1 MVNNFKK
8 YYLIGIGGVGMSS
21 IAIYLLN
28 KGFEV
33 YGYDIKENES
43 IKNLEHNG
51 AKIFFNLK
59 LQEIPHHIKNNN
71 TIIIYSSAI
80 KKEQK
85 ILSFFIRNEFIIFK
99 RSKFL
104 SKIIKNTYSIAI
116 AGTHG
121 KTTTTAIL
129 SHLFL
134 KSKIS
139 FTSFIGGF
147 LNQINS
153 NIIINGDE
161 YSIVEADEYDKSFLD
176 LKPNM
181 ACITSVDSDHF
192 DTYKNLEN
200 IKESFVEFS
209 NSVSDC
215 LVVER
220 DSGLNG
226 RKYSI
231 YGDADYFLKNIS
243 QTKNGYEFDIYFNN
257 NNIKNVKFNC
267 LGIHNLSNA
276 LGAFAIGSEMGLDK
290 INLAKNLSSFSGVK
304 RRFEIIYESENQIFI
319 DDYAHH
325 PNEIKSFYYSLDK
338 KFPNSKK
345 CVFFQPHLFTR
356 TRDLMKEFAEVLN
369 YFDKVYLLNIYPARE
384 NPIDGINSKKLA
396 SLINNSKV
404 KLIDKSEILDLVLCS
419 KEKVISFLGAGD
431 IADQVKIVKKYY
443 NNYESI

>member
-1 MVNNFKK
+1 MLKNFKK

-33 YGYDIKENES
+33 YGYDLQENDS
-43 IKNLEHNG
+43 INSLKLKG
-51 AKIFFNLK
+51 AKIFFSLK
-59 LQEIPHHIKNNN
+59 LKEIPNHIKNKN
-71 TIIIYSSAI
+71 TVVVYSSAI

-85 ILSFFIRNEFIIFK
+85 ILSFFIKNEFVTFK

-104 SKIIKNTYSIAI
+104 SKIVKNTYSIAI

-129 SHLFL
+129 SHIFL

-147 LNQINS
+147 LNQNDS
-153 NIIINGDE
+153 NIIINGDK

-192 DTYKNLEN
+192 DTYKNFEN
-200 IKESFVEFS
+200 IKKTFTKFS

-215 LVVER
+215 IVVER
-220 DSGLNG
+220 DSGLDG
-226 RKYSI
+226 KKYSI
-231 YGDADYFLKNIS
+231 HGDADYFLKNIL
-243 QTKNGYEFDIYFNN
+243 QTKNGYEFDIYSENN
-257 NNIKNVKFNC
+257 IIKNVKFNC

-276 LGAFAIGSEMGLDK
+276 LGAFAIASEMGLDK

-304 RRFEIIYESENQIFI
+304 RRFEIVYESKNKILI

-338 KFPNSKK
+338 KFPDSKK

-356 TRDLMKEFAEVLN
+356 TRDFMKEFAEVLN
-369 YFDKVYLLNIYPARE
+369 YFDKVYLLNIFPARE
-384 NPIDGINSKKLA
+384 YPIDGINSKKLA

-404 KLIDKSEILDLVLCS
+404 KLIEKSEILDLVLCS

-443 NNYESI
+443 KNYESI

>member
-1 MVNNFKK
+1 MLNNFKK

-21 IAIYLLN
+21 IAVYLLK

-33 YGYDIKENES
+33 YGYDINENDLIENL
-43 IKNLEHNG
+43 KNNG
-51 AKIFFNLK
+51 AKIFFSLK
-59 LQEIPHHIKNNN
+59 LKEIPDHIKNNN

-80 KKEQK
+80 KKDQK
-85 ILSFFIRNEFIIFK
+85 ILSFFIKNEFTIFK

-147 LNQINS
+147 LNQIDS
-153 NIIINGDE
+153 NIIINGDK

-176 LKPNM
+176 LKPNI

-192 DTYKNLEN
+192 DTYENFEN
-200 IKESFVEFS
+200 IKESFIEFS

-220 DSGLNG
+220 DSGLKG

-243 QTKNGYEFDIYFNN
+243 QTKNGFEFDIYFDN

-276 LGAFAIGSEMGLDK
+276 LGAFAIGSEIGLDK

-404 KLIDKSEILDLVLCS
+404 KLINKSEILDLVLCS

-443 NNYESI
+443 ENHESI

>member
-1 MVNNFKK
+1 MLNNFKK

-21 IAIYLLN
+21 IAVYLLK

-33 YGYDIKENES
+33 YGYDINENDLIENL
-43 IKNLEHNG
+43 KNNG
-51 AKIFFNLK
+51 AKIFFSLK
-59 LQEIPHHIKNNN
+59 LKEIPNHIKNNN

-80 KKEQK
+80 KKDQK
-85 ILSFFIRNEFIIFK
+85 ILSFFIKNEFTIFK

-147 LNQINS
+147 LNQIDS
-153 NIIINGDE
+153 NIIINGDK

-176 LKPNM
+176 LKPNI

-192 DTYKNLEN
+192 DTYENFEN
-200 IKESFVEFS
+200 IKESFIEFS

-220 DSGLNG
+220 DSGLKG

-243 QTKNGYEFDIYFNN
+243 QTKNGFEFDIYFDN

-276 LGAFAIGSEMGLDK
+276 LGAFAIGSEIGLDK

-404 KLIDKSEILDLVLCS
+404 KLINKSEILDLVLCS

-443 NNYESI
+443 ENYESI

>member
-1 MVNNFKK
+1 MLNNFKK

-21 IAIYLLN
+21 IAVYLLK

-33 YGYDIKENES
+33 YGYDINENDLIENL
-43 IKNLEHNG
+43 KNNG
-51 AKIFFNLK
+51 AKIFFSLK
-59 LQEIPHHIKNNN
+59 LKEIPDHIKNNN

-80 KKEQK
+80 KKDQK
-85 ILSFFIRNEFIIFK
+85 ILSFFIKNEFTIFK

-147 LNQINS
+147 LNQIDS
-153 NIIINGDE
+153 NIIINGDK

-176 LKPNM
+176 LKPNI

-192 DTYKNLEN
+192 DTYENFEN
-200 IKESFVEFS
+200 IKESFIEFS

-220 DSGLNG
+220 DSGLKG

-243 QTKNGYEFDIYFNN
+243 QTKNGFEFDIYFDN

-276 LGAFAIGSEMGLDK
+276 LGAFAIGSEIGLDK

-404 KLIDKSEILDLVLCS
+404 KLINKSEILDLVLCS

-443 NNYESI
+443 ENYESI

>member
-1 MVNNFKK
+1 MLNNFKK

-21 IAIYLLN
+21 IAVYLLK

-33 YGYDIKENES
+33 YGYDINENDLIENL
-43 IKNLEHNG
+43 KNNG
-51 AKIFFNLK
+51 AKIFFSLK
-59 LQEIPHHIKNNN
+59 LKEIPNHIKNNN

-80 KKEQK
+80 KKDQK
-85 ILSFFIRNEFIIFK
+85 ILSFFIKNEFTIFK

-147 LNQINS
+147 LNQIDS
-153 NIIINGDE
+153 NIIINGDK

-176 LKPNM
+176 LKPNI

-192 DTYKNLEN
+192 DTYENFEN
-200 IKESFVEFS
+200 IKESFIEFS

-220 DSGLNG
+220 DSGLKG

-243 QTKNGYEFDIYFNN
+243 QTKNGFEFDIYFDN

-276 LGAFAIGSEMGLDK
+276 LGAFAIGSEIGLDK

-404 KLIDKSEILDLVLCS
+404 KLINKSEILDLVLCS

-443 NNYESI
+443 ENHESI